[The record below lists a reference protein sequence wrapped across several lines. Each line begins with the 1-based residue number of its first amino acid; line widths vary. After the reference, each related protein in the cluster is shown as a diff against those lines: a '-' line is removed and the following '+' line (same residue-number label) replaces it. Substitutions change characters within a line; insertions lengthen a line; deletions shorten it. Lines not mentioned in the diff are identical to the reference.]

1 MLQILDLEKN
11 KLFSEISS
19 EESASVSG
27 GGLESF
33 GLASILAIATGIFTD
48 PVVQAMLLFT
58 AINPSLE

>member
-1 MLQILDLEKN
+1 MLQIIDLENN
-11 KLFSEISS
+11 KLFSEISN

-33 GLASILAIATGIFTD
+33 GLASILAIATGVFTD
-48 PVVQAMLLFT
+48 PVVQAVLLFT